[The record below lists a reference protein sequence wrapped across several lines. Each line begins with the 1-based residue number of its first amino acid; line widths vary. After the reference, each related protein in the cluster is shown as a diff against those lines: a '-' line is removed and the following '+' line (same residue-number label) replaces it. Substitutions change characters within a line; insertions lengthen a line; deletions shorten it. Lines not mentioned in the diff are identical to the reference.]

1 MERYYDPEDEII
13 IDWADMEQ
21 FNGDG
26 EMTQETWSDAIVEI
40 DRGSGVL
47 DMNWIEQCVYTAQE
61 EAEQDRKHMKA
72 DALMDELRDLRL
84 FTDDGQVAKD
94 GMMSSSDFF
103 ADSGGFLGDK

>member
-1 MERYYDPEDEII
+1 MLVSEAIKTLQKYYDPEDEII

-61 EAEQDRKHMKA
+61 EAEQDRKHMQA
-72 DALMDELRDLRL
+72 DALMDEYREK
-84 FTDDGQVAKD
+84 GV
-94 GMMSSSDFF
+94 SSSDFF